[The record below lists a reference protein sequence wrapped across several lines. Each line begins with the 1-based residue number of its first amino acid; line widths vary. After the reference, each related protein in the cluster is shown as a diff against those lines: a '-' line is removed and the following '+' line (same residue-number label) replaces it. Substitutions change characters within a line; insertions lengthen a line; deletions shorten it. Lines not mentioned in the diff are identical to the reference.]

1 MSLLIFLRMMFLL
14 TISFYAF
21 PPSLKAGGPWKAQVV
36 DAETKQPL
44 QGVVVLAVWSQ
55 YALSGEG
62 YPLWVGYVDSEEVVT
77 DKEGQFTI
85 AARSFSTF
93 NGLVFDE
100 PQFYLFKPGYGQWRF
115 QGEEVWLKLDA
126 PERHLHFQELARQ
139 FVDKGV
145 VIELPPLKT
154 REERLQFYQ
163 SFGRIPSVP
172 LDKMKRWK
180 DAADVERAYLG
191 L

>member
-1 MSLLIFLRMMFLL
+1 
-14 TISFYAF
+14 
-21 PPSLKAGGPWKAQVV
+21 
-36 DAETKQPL
+36 
-44 QGVVVLAVWSQ
+44 
-55 YALSGEG
+55 
-62 YPLWVGYVDSEEVVT
+62 
-77 DKEGQFTI
+77 
-85 AARSFSTF
+85 
-93 NGLVFDE
+93 
-100 PQFYLFKPGYGQWRF
+100 
-115 QGEEVWLKLDA
+115 
-126 PERHLHFQELARQ
+126 
-139 FVDKGV
+139 VDKGV